1 MNNFHVPAQGCLNA
15 TSGATGAVPA
25 TASGADLSP
34 LQAVIFDWAGTLV
47 DFGSLAPTQIFVE
60 AFACFGIRITL
71 AQARGPMGLSKWDH
85 IHQLLQDEQ
94 IAAQWQTVFGRG
106 PHDGDVDAIYARFM
120 PLQIAKVGAFSAPI
134 AGAVETLQWLRAQGL
149 QVGSCSGYPREVLNQ
164 LLPQAAAAGIA
175 PDHVVAGDE
184 LPAGGRPGPFMAL
197 ANVLA
202 LGVGD
207 VRACVKVDDTVPGI
221 EEGRR
226 AGMWTVGL
234 SLSGNEVGY
243 SLEAYAQAA
252 PAEVQARVAAATA
265 KLHQAGAHYVVR
277 SVADLPGVL
286 LQIAAA
292 MRAGAGPNAAA
303 GHHSAVAGASPV
315 GH

>member
-1 MNNFHVPAQGCLNA
+1 MN
-15 TSGATGAVPA
+15 AV
-25 TASGADLSP
+25 TASTLSAMSNASSAAASTNSAANLAP

-60 AFACFGIRITL
+60 AFATFGINITL
-71 AQARGPMGLSKWDH
+71 TQARGPMGLSKWDH
-85 IHQLLQDEQ
+85 IHQLLQDES
-94 IAAQWQTVFGRG
+94 IAAQWQTAFGRV
-106 PHDGDVDAIYARFM
+106 PSNEDVDAIYARFM
-120 PLQIAKVGAFSAPI
+120 PMQIAKVGEFSAPI
-134 AGAVETLQWLRAQGL
+134 DGAVELLQWLRASGL
-149 QVGSCSGYPREVLNQ
+149 KVGSCSGYPREVLNQ

-202 LGVGD
+202 LGIGD

-221 EEGRR
+221 EEGLR

-243 SLEAYAQAA
+243 SVAEFAQA
-252 PAEVQARVAAATA
+252 PKEEVDARVAVAEA
-265 KLHQAGAHYVVR
+265 KLKKAGAHYVVR
-277 SVADLPGVL
+277 SVADLPAVL
-286 LQIAAA
+286 AEIAAA
-292 MRAGAGPNAAA
+292 MQQGQQ
-303 GHHSAVAGASPV
+303 PV
-315 GH
+315 